1 MEWVEFWVWGGLPS
15 KDSEGHRKYK
25 SLSSNARAECME
37 SGVIG
42 VSISRLSDRKPSV
55 LRIKLCEAKN
65 PPHRTSQWSNE
76 AWSEWESWGSWS
88 LWGLALRSFFIV
100 CVKKWWSSQRWG
112 MKLRGWARHWRC
124 WLSCGWPRCNRRWT
138 YFLRLPHFY
147 LRWCLNPISLSLSL
161 SFYVS
166 LGACFPSLTLGY
178 LEMLCWAWDIS
189 RQIQVGS
196 VGLIQVGVYGD

>member
-1 MEWVEFWVWGGLPS
+1 MKLETEKIRGYGMSWILGLGGLPS

-100 CVKKWWSSQRWG
+100 CVKKWWSRQRWG

-124 WLSCGWPRCNRRWT
+124 WRSCGWPRCNRRWT

-161 SFYVS
+161 SMSPWVLAFLLLHLVTWKCCVGHGIFQGKYK
-166 LGACFPSLTLGY
+166 
-178 LEMLCWAWDIS
+178 WDQCI
-189 RQIQVGS
+189 
-196 VGLIQVGVYGD
+196 